1 MSGSYSGVLVELAQD
16 SPASAD
22 PLRMSAPLAPRTSR
36 DPQPVSRLARAA
48 TALPLRTSV
57 VLVLIVFA
65 AAFDAFFFRAQ
76 LHDDS
81 RMADERQLTVLA
93 RQVRRVREFVEHD
106 GIVSAQRDMIRQFRS
121 VTEDPS
127 LRAALLVSSTG
138 TVLAANPPELAGMSA
153 SEALRK
159 AGEPVDLAAEIE
171 ETRKPGGSHSR
182 VEGSRAIVFSP
193 VDRTQ
198 DRPVLL
204 AIRSLEAV
212 HKRVRDEV
220 VGETATIGLVLVLFI
235 AALWLWLEL
244 ALNRRI
250 RRLVDAAARIAA
262 DDLEARARL
271 GGKDELAMAGR
282 AFDEMADA
290 VASTRVRLRESE
302 ARVRLLLESTAEGIC
317 GLDLSGRV
325 TFCNPAAL
333 RLLRLALPAQILG
346 RPLYEMLRLPGS
358 EQTLEPAWVE
368 LALRTCARVE
378 QELALPCE
386 EGSVVPVHHSGSPV
400 LLEGKLVGRV
410 VTLTDLTSKK
420 RAEDDLRKSQAQLRM
435 ADRLATVG
443 TLSAGVA
450 HEINNPLAYT
460 IANLGYVAE
469 RLRDLPGSL
478 DLDEVDTAIAEALEG
493 AERVRRIVKDMKTLS
508 RVDDETISAVDVERA
523 LDASVNMALHE
534 LRQKATVVKE
544 YSGVGFARANEGR
557 LVQVF
562 LNLLVNASQAIATSS
577 PESNEVRI
585 VTCLDAEGRI
595 AVEISD
601 TGGGIPDDVLPR
613 IFDPFFTTKPLGVG
627 TGLGLSI
634 CHSLVTA
641 IGGEIDVTTKVG
653 AGTRFL
659 VTLPSA
665 RPAAQPLRPAA

>member
-1 MSGSYSGVLVELAQD
+1 M
-16 SPASAD
+16 
-22 PLRMSAPLAPRTSR
+22 
-36 DPQPVSRLARAA
+36 LARIA

-57 VLVLIVFA
+57 VLVLIVSA
-65 AAFDAFFFRAQ
+65 AAFDTFFFRAQ

-81 RMADERQLTVLA
+81 RMADERQLSVLA
-93 RQVRRVREFVEHD
+93 KQVRRVREFVEHD
-106 GIVSAQRDMIRQFRS
+106 GVDSAQLDMIRQFRS

-127 LRAALLVSSTG
+127 LRAALLVSSSG
-138 TVLAANPPELAGMSA
+138 IVLAANPPELAGMSA
-153 SEALRK
+153 ADALHK
-159 AGEPVDLAAEIE
+159 AGEPPDLAAEIE
-171 ETRKPGGSHSR
+171 QTRKPGGSHSR
-182 VEGSRAIVFSP
+182 VEGTRAIVFSP
-193 VDRTQ
+193 VDHTE

-204 AIRSLEAV
+204 AIRSLDAV

-220 VGETATIGLVLVLFI
+220 VGETATIGLVLLALV
-235 AALWLWLEL
+235 AALWLWLEI

-250 RRLVDAAARIAA
+250 RRLVDAAARIAS

-271 GGKDELAMAGR
+271 GGSDELAMAGR

-290 VASTRVRLRESE
+290 VASTRARLRESE
-302 ARVRLLLESTAEGIC
+302 ERVRLLLESTGEGIC

-325 TFCNPAAL
+325 TFCNPAGL
-333 RLLRLALPAQILG
+333 KLLRVGSAQILG
-346 RPLYEMLRLPGS
+346 QPLYDMLRLPGS
-358 EQTLEPAWVE
+358 EQTLERAWIE
-368 LALRTCARVE
+368 LALKTCARVE
-378 QELALPCE
+378 QELAVPCE
-386 EGSVVPVHHSGSPV
+386 DGSVVPLHHSGSPV
-400 LLEGKLVGRV
+400 LLDGRLVGRV
-410 VTLTDLTSKK
+410 VTLTDLTARK
-420 RAEDDLRKSQAQLRM
+420 RAEEELRRSQAQLRM

-534 LRQKATVVKE
+534 LRQKANVVKE
-544 YSGVGFARANEGR
+544 YAGVGFALANEGR

-601 TGGGIPDDVLPR
+601 TGGGIPEDVLPR

-641 IGGEIDVTTKVG
+641 IGGEIDVTSKVG
-653 AGTRFL
+653 TGTRFL
-659 VTLPSA
+659 LTLPSVQPGA
-665 RPAAQPLRPAA
+665 AALRVRPAA

>member
-1 MSGSYSGVLVELAQD
+1 
-16 SPASAD
+16 
-22 PLRMSAPLAPRTSR
+22 
-36 DPQPVSRLARAA
+36 
-48 TALPLRTSV
+48 
-57 VLVLIVFA
+57 
-65 AAFDAFFFRAQ
+65 FRAQ
-76 LHDDS
+76 LHDAS
-81 RMADERQLTVLA
+81 RMADERQLSVLA

-106 GIVSAQRDMIRQFRS
+106 GVDSAQRDMIRQFRS

-127 LRAALLVSSTG
+127 LRAALLVSSSG
-138 TVLAANPPELAGMSA
+138 IVLAANPPELAGMSA
-153 SEALRK
+153 AEALQK
-159 AGEPVDLAAEIE
+159 AGEPADLAAEIE
-171 ETRKPGGSHSR
+171 QTRKPGGSHSR

-193 VDRTQ
+193 VDHTE

-204 AIRSLEAV
+204 AIRSLDAV

-220 VGETATIGLVLVLFI
+220 VAETATIGLVLLALV
-235 AALWLWLEL
+235 AALWLWLEI

-271 GGKDELAMAGR
+271 GGSDELAMAGR

-290 VASTRVRLRESE
+290 VASTRMRLRESE
-302 ARVRLLLESTAEGIC
+302 ERVRLLLESTGEGIC

-333 RLLRLALPAQILG
+333 KLLRVGSAQILG
-346 RPLYEMLRLPGS
+346 QPLYDMLRLPGS
-358 EQTLEPAWVE
+358 EQTLERAWIE
-368 LALRTCARVE
+368 LALKTCARVE

-386 EGSVVPVHHSGSPV
+386 DGLVVPVHHSGSPV
-400 LLEGKLVGRV
+400 LLDGRLVGRV
-410 VTLTDLTSKK
+410 VTLTDLTARK
-420 RAEDDLRKSQAQLRM
+420 RAEEELRRSQAQLRM

-523 LDASVNMALHE
+523 LDASVNMAIHE
-534 LRQKATVVKE
+534 LRQKANVVKE
-544 YSGVGFARANEGR
+544 YAGVGFALANEGR

-601 TGGGIPDDVLPR
+601 TGGGIPEDVLPR

-641 IGGEIDVTTKVG
+641 IGGEIDVTSKVG

-659 VTLPSA
+659 LTLPSVQPGA
-665 RPAAQPLRPAA
+665 ATLRVRPAA

>member
-1 MSGSYSGVLVELAQD
+1 MSSV
-16 SPASAD
+16 
-22 PLRMSAPLAPRTSR
+22 
-36 DPQPVSRLARAA
+36 ARIA

-57 VLVLIVFA
+57 VLVLIVSA
-65 AAFDAFFFRAQ
+65 AAFDTFFFRAQ

-81 RMADERQLTVLA
+81 RMADERQLSVLA

-106 GIVSAQRDMIRQFRS
+106 GVDSAQRDMIRQFRS
-121 VTEDPS
+121 VSEDPS
-127 LRAALLVSSTG
+127 LRAALLVSSSG
-138 TVLAANPPELAGMSA
+138 IVLAANPPELAGMSA
-153 SEALRK
+153 ADALQK
-159 AGEPVDLAAEIE
+159 AGEPADLAAEIE
-171 ETRKPGGSHSR
+171 QTRKPGGSHSR

-193 VDRTQ
+193 VDHTE

-204 AIRSLEAV
+204 AIRSLDAV
-212 HKRVRDEV
+212 HKRVREQV
-220 VGETATIGLVLVLFI
+220 VGETATIGLVLLALV
-235 AALWLWLEL
+235 AALWLWLEI

-271 GGKDELAMAGR
+271 GGSDELAMAGR

-302 ARVRLLLESTAEGIC
+302 ERVRLLLESTGEGIC

-333 RLLRLALPAQILG
+333 KLLRVGSAQILG
-346 RPLYEMLRLPGS
+346 QPLYDMLRLPGS
-358 EQTLEPAWVE
+358 EQTLERAWIE
-368 LALRTCARVE
+368 LALKTCARIE

-386 EGSVVPVHHSGSPV
+386 DGLVVPLHHSGSPV
-400 LLEGKLVGRV
+400 LLDGRLVGRV
-410 VTLTDLTSKK
+410 VTLTDLTARK
-420 RAEDDLRKSQAQLRM
+420 RAEEELRRSQAQLRM

-523 LDASVNMALHE
+523 LDASVNMAIHE
-534 LRQKATVVKE
+534 LRQKANVVKE
-544 YSGVGFARANEGR
+544 YAGVGSALANEGR

-601 TGGGIPDDVLPR
+601 TGGGIPEDVLPR

-641 IGGEIDVTTKVG
+641 IGGEIDVTSKVG

-659 VTLPSA
+659 LTLPSVQPGRGA
-665 RPAAQPLRPAA
+665 LRVRPAA

>member
-1 MSGSYSGVLVELAQD
+1 
-16 SPASAD
+16 
-22 PLRMSAPLAPRTSR
+22 
-36 DPQPVSRLARAA
+36 
-48 TALPLRTSV
+48 
-57 VLVLIVFA
+57 
-65 AAFDAFFFRAQ
+65 
-76 LHDDS
+76 
-81 RMADERQLTVLA
+81 
-93 RQVRRVREFVEHD
+93 
-106 GIVSAQRDMIRQFRS
+106 
-121 VTEDPS
+121 
-127 LRAALLVSSTG
+127 
-138 TVLAANPPELAGMSA
+138 
-153 SEALRK
+153 
-159 AGEPVDLAAEIE
+159 
-171 ETRKPGGSHSR
+171 
-182 VEGSRAIVFSP
+182 
-193 VDRTQ
+193 
-198 DRPVLL
+198 
-204 AIRSLEAV
+204 
-212 HKRVRDEV
+212 
-220 VGETATIGLVLVLFI
+220 ETATIGLVLLALV

-271 GGKDELAMAGR
+271 GGSDELAMAGR

-302 ARVRLLLESTAEGIC
+302 ARVRLLLESTGEGIC

-333 RLLRLALPAQILG
+333 KLLRVGSAQILG
-346 RPLYEMLRLPGS
+346 QPLYDMLRLPGS
-358 EQTLEPAWVE
+358 EQTLERAWIE
-368 LALRTCARVE
+368 LALKTCARVE

-386 EGSVVPVHHSGSPV
+386 DGLVVPVHHSGSPV
-400 LLEGKLVGRV
+400 LLDGRLVGRV
-410 VTLTDLTSKK
+410 VTLTDLTARK
-420 RAEDDLRKSQAQLRM
+420 RAEEELRRSQAQLRM

-523 LDASVNMALHE
+523 LDASVNMAIHE
-534 LRQKATVVKE
+534 LRQKANVVKE
-544 YSGVGFARANEGR
+544 YAGVGFALANEGR

-601 TGGGIPDDVLPR
+601 TGGGIPEDVLPR

-634 CHSLVTA
+634 CHSLVTT
-641 IGGEIDVTTKVG
+641 IGGEIDVTSKVG

-659 VTLPSA
+659 LTLPSVQPGGA
-665 RPAAQPLRPAA
+665 ALRVRPAA

>member
-1 MSGSYSGVLVELAQD
+1 MSSV
-16 SPASAD
+16 
-22 PLRMSAPLAPRTSR
+22 
-36 DPQPVSRLARAA
+36 ARIA

-57 VLVLIVFA
+57 VLVLIVSA
-65 AAFDAFFFRAQ
+65 AAFDTFFFRAQ

-81 RMADERQLTVLA
+81 RMADERQLSVLA

-106 GIVSAQRDMIRQFRS
+106 GIDSAQQDMIRQFRS

-127 LRAALLVSSTG
+127 LRAALLISSTG

-153 SEALRK
+153 ADALQK
-159 AGEPVDLAAEIE
+159 AGEPADLAAEIE
-171 ETRKPGGSHSR
+171 QTRKPGGSHSR

-193 VDRTQ
+193 VDHTAH
-198 DRPVLL
+198 RPVLL
-204 AIRSLEAV
+204 AIRSLDAV
-212 HKRVRDEV
+212 HKRVREQV
-220 VGETATIGLVLVLFI
+220 VGETATIGLVLLALV

-271 GGKDELAMAGR
+271 GGSDELAMAGR

-302 ARVRLLLESTAEGIC
+302 ARVRLLLESTGEGIC

-333 RLLRLALPAQILG
+333 KLLRVGSAQILG
-346 RPLYEMLRLPGS
+346 QPLYDMLRLPGS
-358 EQTLEPAWVE
+358 EQTLERAWIE
-368 LALRTCARVE
+368 LALKTCARVE

-386 EGSVVPVHHSGSPV
+386 DGLVVPVHHSGSPV
-400 LLEGKLVGRV
+400 LLDGRLVGRV
-410 VTLTDLTSKK
+410 VTLTDLTARK
-420 RAEDDLRKSQAQLRM
+420 RAEEELRRSQAQLRM

-523 LDASVNMALHE
+523 LDASVNMAIHE
-534 LRQKATVVKE
+534 LRQKANVVKE
-544 YSGVGFARANEGR
+544 YAGVGFALANEGR

-601 TGGGIPDDVLPR
+601 TGGGIPEDVLPR

-641 IGGEIDVTTKVG
+641 IGGEIDVTSKVG

-659 VTLPSA
+659 LTLPSVQPGRGA
-665 RPAAQPLRPAA
+665 LRVRPAA

>member
-1 MSGSYSGVLVELAQD
+1 MSSV
-16 SPASAD
+16 
-22 PLRMSAPLAPRTSR
+22 
-36 DPQPVSRLARAA
+36 ARIA

-57 VLVLIVFA
+57 VLVLIVSA
-65 AAFDAFFFRAQ
+65 AAFDTFFFRAQ

-81 RMADERQLTVLA
+81 RMADERQLSVLA

-106 GIVSAQRDMIRQFRS
+106 GVDSAQRDMIRQFRS

-127 LRAALLVSSTG
+127 LRAALLISSTG

-153 SEALRK
+153 ADALQK
-159 AGEPVDLAAEIE
+159 AGEPADLAAEIE
-171 ETRKPGGSHSR
+171 QTRKPGGSHSR

-193 VDRTQ
+193 VDHTE
-198 DRPVLL
+198 DRPILL
-204 AIRSLEAV
+204 AIRSLDAV
-212 HKRVRDEV
+212 HKRVREQV
-220 VGETATIGLVLVLFI
+220 VGETATIGFVLLVLV

-271 GGKDELAMAGR
+271 GGSDELAMAGR

-302 ARVRLLLESTAEGIC
+302 ERVRLLLESTGEGIC
-317 GLDLSGRV
+317 GLDLSGRI

-333 RLLRLALPAQILG
+333 KLLRLGSAQILG
-346 RPLYEMLRLPGS
+346 HPLYDMLRLPGS
-358 EQTLEPAWVE
+358 EHTLERAWIE
-368 LALRTCARVE
+368 LALKTCARIE

-386 EGSVVPVHHSGSPV
+386 DGLVVPVHHSGSPV
-400 LLEGKLVGRV
+400 LLDGRLVGRV
-410 VTLTDLTSKK
+410 VTLTDLTARKL
-420 RAEDDLRKSQAQLRM
+420 AEEELRRSQAQLRM

-523 LDASVNMALHE
+523 LDASVNMAIHE
-534 LRQKATVVKE
+534 LRQKANVVKE
-544 YSGVGFARANEGR
+544 YAGVGFALANEGR

-601 TGGGIPDDVLPR
+601 TGGGIPEDVLPR

-634 CHSLVTA
+634 CHSLVTT
-641 IGGEIDVTTKVG
+641 IGGEIDVTSKVG

-659 VTLPSA
+659 LTLPSVQPGRGA
-665 RPAAQPLRPAA
+665 LRVRPAA

>member
-1 MSGSYSGVLVELAQD
+1 MSSV
-16 SPASAD
+16 
-22 PLRMSAPLAPRTSR
+22 
-36 DPQPVSRLARAA
+36 ARIA

-57 VLVLIVFA
+57 VLVLIVSA
-65 AAFDAFFFRAQ
+65 AAFDTFFFRAQ
-76 LHDDS
+76 LHDAS
-81 RMADERQLTVLA
+81 RMADERQLSVLA

-106 GIVSAQRDMIRQFRS
+106 GVDSAQRDMIRQFRS

-127 LRAALLVSSTG
+127 LRAALLISSTG

-153 SEALRK
+153 ADALQK
-159 AGEPVDLAAEIE
+159 AGEPADLAAEIE
-171 ETRKPGGSHSR
+171 QTRKPGGSHSR

-193 VDRTQ
+193 VDHTE

-204 AIRSLEAV
+204 AIRSLDAV
-212 HKRVRDEV
+212 HKRVREQV
-220 VGETATIGLVLVLFI
+220 VGETATIGLVLLALV

-271 GGKDELAMAGR
+271 GGSDELAMAGR

-302 ARVRLLLESTAEGIC
+302 ARVRLLLESTGEGIC

-333 RLLRLALPAQILG
+333 KLLRVGSAQILG
-346 RPLYEMLRLPGS
+346 QPLYDMLRLPGS
-358 EQTLEPAWVE
+358 EQTLERAWIE
-368 LALRTCARVE
+368 LALKTCARVE

-386 EGSVVPVHHSGSPV
+386 DGLVVPVHHSGSPV
-400 LLEGKLVGRV
+400 LLDGRLVGRV
-410 VTLTDLTSKK
+410 VTLTDLTARK
-420 RAEDDLRKSQAQLRM
+420 RAEEELRRSQAQLRM

-523 LDASVNMALHE
+523 LDASVNMAIHE
-534 LRQKATVVKE
+534 LRQKANVVKE
-544 YSGVGFARANEGR
+544 YAGVGFALANEGR

-601 TGGGIPDDVLPR
+601 TGGGIPEDVLPR

-634 CHSLVTA
+634 CHSLVTT
-641 IGGEIDVTTKVG
+641 IGGEIDVTSKVG

-659 VTLPSA
+659 LTLPSVQPGA
-665 RPAAQPLRPAA
+665 ATLRVRPAA

>member
-1 MSGSYSGVLVELAQD
+1 MSSV
-16 SPASAD
+16 
-22 PLRMSAPLAPRTSR
+22 
-36 DPQPVSRLARAA
+36 ARIA

-57 VLVLIVFA
+57 VLVLIVSA
-65 AAFDAFFFRAQ
+65 AAFDTFFFRAQ
-76 LHDDS
+76 LHDAS
-81 RMADERQLTVLA
+81 RMADERQLSVLA

-106 GIVSAQRDMIRQFRS
+106 GVDSAQRDMIRQFRS

-127 LRAALLVSSTG
+127 LRAALLISSTG

-153 SEALRK
+153 ADALRK
-159 AGEPVDLAAEIE
+159 AGEPADLAAEIE
-171 ETRKPGGSHSR
+171 QTRKPGGSHSR

-193 VDRTQ
+193 VDHTE

-204 AIRSLEAV
+204 AIRSLDAV

-220 VGETATIGLVLVLFI
+220 VAETATIGLVLLALV
-235 AALWLWLEL
+235 AALWLWLEI

-271 GGKDELAMAGR
+271 GGSDELAMAGR

-302 ARVRLLLESTAEGIC
+302 ERVRLLLESTGEGIC

-333 RLLRLALPAQILG
+333 KLLRVGSAQILG
-346 RPLYEMLRLPGS
+346 QPLYDMLRLPGS
-358 EQTLEPAWVE
+358 EQTLERAWIE
-368 LALRTCARVE
+368 LALKTCARVE

-386 EGSVVPVHHSGSPV
+386 DGLVVPVHHSGSPV
-400 LLEGKLVGRV
+400 LLDGRLVGRV
-410 VTLTDLTSKK
+410 VTLTDLTARKL
-420 RAEDDLRKSQAQLRM
+420 AEEELRRSQAQLRM

-523 LDASVNMALHE
+523 LDASVNMAIHE
-534 LRQKATVVKE
+534 LRQKANVVKE
-544 YSGVGFARANEGR
+544 YAGVGFALANEGR

-601 TGGGIPDDVLPR
+601 TGGGIPEDVLPR

-641 IGGEIDVTTKVG
+641 IGGEIDVTSKVG

-659 VTLPSA
+659 LTLPSVQPGA
-665 RPAAQPLRPAA
+665 AALRVRPAA